1 MRAGARHSLLLV
13 YFGVPLLLLGLAARF
28 PAIPIASPSDYW
40 AVACGSQP
48 TEIPERLRYSSRV
61 GLYPEVDGS
70 LFYFAQEHHGQPI
83 FRVEA
88 KTAAQSPPLL
98 LAAPES
104 DLCASLEW
112 REAQWCEDSLER
124 QAFCSPLLTGKRIDE
139 RGVVD
144 LHRQLVADLS
154 REERTR
160 FSDRLNR
167 ARLRPV
173 AIAFEAGFILSWQ
186 LFLILPW
193 LRGSSLA
200 IKALHLSFAPLLLF
214 LPFYLGYA
222 PLAFTFGPSGGLLYP
237 LYLLFA
243 SLPLGAIP
251 CTPID
256 RAVLEAL
263 PRILDSLSQLPGP
276 PAAITFY
283 ACIGPIA
290 CLVGGVA
297 ASATY
302 LLVARIG
309 AKVLARTRRPT
320 RR

>member
-1 MRAGARHSLLLV
+1 MRAGTRHSLLLV
-13 YFGVPLLLLGLAARF
+13 YFGVPLLLLGLVARF
-28 PAIPIASPSDYW
+28 AAIPVASPSDYW

-48 TEIPERLRYSSRV
+48 NEIPERLRYSSRV
-61 GLYPEVDGS
+61 GLYPEEDGW
-70 LFYFAQEHHGQPI
+70 LYYFAQEHHGQPV

-88 KTAAQSPPLL
+88 ENAAQSPPLL

-104 DLCASLEW
+104 DLCAHLEW
-112 REAQWCEDSLER
+112 REAQWCEDSRER
-124 QAFCSPLLTGKRIDE
+124 QALCSPSLTGKRLDQ
-139 RGVVD
+139 RGVIE

-154 REERTR
+154 SEERTS

-193 LRGSSLA
+193 LRGSSA
-200 IKALHLSFAPLLLF
+200 VIKALHLSLAPLLLF

-222 PLAFTFGPSGGLLYP
+222 PLAFTYGPSGGLLYP
-237 LYLLFA
+237 LYLLFV

-251 CTPID
+251 CTSID
-256 RAVLEAL
+256 RVVLGAL
-263 PRILDSLSQLPGP
+263 PRILGSLSQLPGP

-302 LLVARIG
+302 LLASRIG
-309 AKVLARTRRPT
+309 AKLLARTRRPT